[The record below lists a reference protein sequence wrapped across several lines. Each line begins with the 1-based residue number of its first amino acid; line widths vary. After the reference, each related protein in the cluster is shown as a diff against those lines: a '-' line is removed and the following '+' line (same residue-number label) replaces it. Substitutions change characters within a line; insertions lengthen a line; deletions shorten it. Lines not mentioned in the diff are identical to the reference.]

1 MFMKRLNGIAMSTR
15 EALENMCM
23 EIYKYNEDGNLLL
36 DIDGLCNAKTGNPS
50 LFKYPYEIFTFI
62 MSHKQFVEK
71 YEGEDF
77 KLYIPELEADD
88 RLFSFNAEHGEQIK
102 APYINFTV
110 NTSSVPLTDRLG
122 TYVIDLN
129 EPYWNIIKSVYFVS
143 IGDIYRLIATGS
155 VFSNDLS
162 VVAKKAIDSVESES
176 YIFKNYTLVPV
187 PFNRSQPVIKG
198 EQYSAEF
205 LLKNNND
212 IDDIEVSVQR
222 IYRRSSD
229 LFD

>member
-1 MFMKRLNGIAMSTR
+1 MKRLNGIAMSTR

-36 DIDGLCNAKTGNPS
+36 YIDGLCNAKTGHPS

-62 MSHKQFVEK
+62 MSHKQFIEK
-71 YEGEDF
+71 YESEDF

-88 RLFSFNAEHGEQIK
+88 RLFSFNADHDEQIK

-129 EPYWNIIKSVYFVS
+129 EPYWNVIKSVYFVS